1 MSITLSAAD
10 LRRLESTM
18 RHLAR
23 PLDAPDADVWR
34 ARVIAEVR
42 TLLRAD
48 TAGFHLPVERGVE
61 FYSDDFSQ
69 NELES
74 RPYIPPPPLPDGTCM
89 VKHGIHLGVSTLE
102 GAYGRHGD
110 LYLTSDYY
118 NEYAR
123 PLGKDETLFASVGW
137 GDLTPD
143 SAGSI
148 QFHRQKPG
156 GDRFGDR
163 EMTILRLL
171 YPALTAG
178 VDAWRRWDRWRED
191 LLRVLDSTGQAA
203 MVFSPD
209 GRLLH
214 RTPAITKLLAV
225 EPQGEVLLVRM
236 REAALA
242 LTSPPDGIL
251 LPPPPA
257 GEVVTATAR
266 YAIRVSTYQGG
277 ASTPLAIAAV
287 DRLTR
292 VPRSPEELRRVYGLT
307 PAEVGVAT
315 LLAAGRSNAE
325 LAGELV
331 ISPHTARRHTERVLR
346 KLGVRSRAEVAAR
359 VLA

>member
-10 LRRLESTM
+10 LRRLESAM
-18 RHLAR
+18 RVLAR

-34 ARVIAEVR
+34 ARVIAELR
-42 TLLRAD
+42 TLVRAD

-69 NELES
+69 GELEA

-89 VKHGIHLGVSTLE
+89 VRHGIHLGVSTLE
-102 GAYGRHGD
+102 GAYGRHGS
-110 LYLTSDYY
+110 LYRTSDYY

-137 GDLTPD
+137 GDLTAD

-148 QFHRQKPG
+148 QFHRRRPG
-156 GDRFGDR
+156 TDRFGER
-163 EMTILRLL
+163 ETTILRLL

-191 LLRVLDSTGQAA
+191 LLHMLDSTRQAA
-203 MVFSPD
+203 MVFAPD
-209 GRLLH
+209 GRVLH
-214 RTPAITKLLAV
+214 RTPAMADLLAR
-225 EPQGEVLLVRM
+225 EPEGEALRVRM
-236 REAALA
+236 HQAAVALA
-242 LTSPPDGIL
+242 APPDGTL
-251 LPPPPA
+251 VPAPPA

-266 YAIRVSTYQGG
+266 YAIRVSIYAGG
-277 ASTPLAIAAV
+277 ASTPLAVAAL

-292 VPRSPEELRRVYGLT
+292 VPRSPDELSQAYGLT
-307 PAEVGVAT
+307 PAEARVAI
-315 LLAAGRSNAE
+315 LLAVGRSNAE

-346 KLGVRSRAEVAAR
+346 KLGVRSRAEVATR